1 MKRFAKPFGPKNNIV
16 MLNNK
21 LTFQALFWVLLTILT
36 YLLLIELKP
45 TPQTWP
51 TDKLQHVIVFVL
63 LTYFGRNAYPKYGL
77 YLGLGL
83 ASYGGLMELLQTA
96 FTHTRTGNI
105 ADWLAD
111 LAGILLGVYGLNM
124 QNKNSTNLQ

>member
-1 MKRFAKPFGPKNNIV
+1 MKRFAKPFGLKNNIV
-16 MLNNK
+16 MLNKK
-21 LTFQALFWVLLTILT
+21 LTFQALIWVLLTIVT

-51 TDKLQHVIVFVL
+51 KDKLQHVIVFVL
-63 LTYFGRNAYPKYGL
+63 LTYLGSKAYSKYGL
-77 YLGLGL
+77 YVGLGL

-124 QNKNSTNLQ
+124 QNKKPN

>member
-1 MKRFAKPFGPKNNIV
+1 
-16 MLNNK
+16 MLNK
-21 LTFQALFWVLLTILT
+21 KFTFQALLWVLLTIVT

-51 TDKLQHVIVFVL
+51 KDKLQHVIVFVL
-63 LTYFGRNAYPKYGL
+63 LTYLGSKAYSKYGL
-77 YLGLGL
+77 YVGLGL

-124 QNKNSTNLQ
+124 QNKKPN

>member
-1 MKRFAKPFGPKNNIV
+1 MTRFAKPLGLKNNTL
-16 MLNNK
+16 MLNKK
-21 LTFQALFWVLLTILT
+21 LTFQVLLWVLLTIVT

-51 TDKLQHVIVFVL
+51 KDKLQHVIVFVL
-63 LTYFGRNAYPKYGL
+63 LTYLGSKAYSKYGL
-77 YLGLGL
+77 YVGLGL

-124 QNKNSTNLQ
+124 QNKKPN

>member
-1 MKRFAKPFGPKNNIV
+1 MTRFAKPFGLKNNTH
-16 MLNNK
+16 MLNK
-21 LTFQALFWVLLTILT
+21 KFTFQALLWVLLTIVT

-51 TDKLQHVIVFVL
+51 KDKLQHVIVFVL
-63 LTYFGRNAYPKYGL
+63 LTYLGSKAYSKYGL
-77 YLGLGL
+77 YVGLGL

-124 QNKNSTNLQ
+124 QNKKPN

>member
-1 MKRFAKPFGPKNNIV
+1 
-16 MLNNK
+16 MLNKK
-21 LTFQALFWVLLTILT
+21 LTFQALFWVLLTIVT
-36 YLLLIELKP
+36 YLLLMEIKP

-51 TDKLQHVIVFVL
+51 KDKLQHVIVFVL
-63 LTYFGRNAYPKYGL
+63 LTYLGSKAYPKYGL
-77 YLGLGL
+77 YVGL
-83 ASYGGLMELLQTA
+83 ASYSGLMELLQTA

-124 QNKNSTNLQ
+124 QNKKLN

>member
-1 MKRFAKPFGPKNNIV
+1 MKRFAKPFGLKNNIV
-16 MLNNK
+16 MLNK
-21 LTFQALFWVLLTILT
+21 KFTFQALLWVLLTIVT

-51 TDKLQHVIVFVL
+51 KDKLQHVIVFVL
-63 LTYFGRNAYPKYGL
+63 LTYLGSKAYSKYGL
-77 YLGLGL
+77 YVGLGL

-124 QNKNSTNLQ
+124 QNKKLN

>member
-1 MKRFAKPFGPKNNIV
+1 MKRFAKPFGLKNNIV
-16 MLNNK
+16 MLNK
-21 LTFQALFWVLLTILT
+21 KFTFQALLWVLLTIVT

-51 TDKLQHVIVFVL
+51 KDKLQHVIVFVL
-63 LTYFGRNAYPKYGL
+63 LTYLGSKAYSKYGL
-77 YLGLGL
+77 YVGLGL

-124 QNKNSTNLQ
+124 QNKKPN

>member
-1 MKRFAKPFGPKNNIV
+1 MKRLAKPFGLKNNTH
-16 MLNNK
+16 MLNK
-21 LTFQALFWVLLTILT
+21 KFTFQALLWILLTIVT

-63 LTYFGRNAYPKYGL
+63 LTYLGSKAYPKYWL
-77 YLGLGL
+77 YVGFGL

-105 ADWLAD
+105 ADWMAD
-111 LAGILLGVYGLNM
+111 LAGLLLGVYGLNM
-124 QNKNSTNLQ
+124 QNKKLN

>member
-1 MKRFAKPFGPKNNIV
+1 
-16 MLNNK
+16 MLNKK
-21 LTFQALFWVLLTILT
+21 LTFQVLLWVLLIIVT

-51 TDKLQHVIVFVL
+51 KDKFQHVIFFVL

-77 YLGLGL
+77 YVGLGL

-105 ADWLAD
+105 VDWLAD
-111 LAGILLGVYGLNM
+111 LAGILLGVYWLNM
-124 QNKNSTNLQ
+124 QNKKLN